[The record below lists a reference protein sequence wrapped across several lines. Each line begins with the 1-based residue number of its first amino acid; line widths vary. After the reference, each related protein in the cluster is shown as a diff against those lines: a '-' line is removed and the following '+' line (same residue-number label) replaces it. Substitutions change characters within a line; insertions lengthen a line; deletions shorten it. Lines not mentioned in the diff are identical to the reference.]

1 MPKAI
6 LTLNAGSSS
15 IKFALYEL
23 GGSTQRLLSRGAIE
37 GIGETPRFT
46 ARAPDAT
53 VLESYAWQ
61 HQAARSHEE
70 LLQPLLVWITNH
82 LGGEALA
89 GVGHRVVHGGPLF
102 HRPVRIDETVL
113 TALERLV
120 PLAPLHQPH
129 NLAAV
134 KAVARLR
141 PGLPQVACFDTAF
154 HHEMPAVARGLPLPR
169 TYTAAGLRRYG
180 FHGISYEYLAGRLRL
195 LAPTLAKGRVIMAH
209 LGNGAS
215 LCALRNG
222 RSIDTTMSFTAL
234 DGLMMGTRC
243 GSIDAGV
250 VLYLQQTCG
259 LDVAAVERTLY
270 HDSGLLGVSGISNDM
285 RALLQSQD
293 PRAREA
299 IDLFVYRIVKEIG
312 ALASALGGLDALVF
326 SAGIGEHAA
335 SIRSEVCDALAWLGV
350 ECDGLANDRH
360 EALISTSHSVVR
372 VLVIGTDE
380 EAMIAAHTAE
390 LLRKQSLPYPNH
402 GFEERRAS

>member
-23 GGSTQRLLSRGAIE
+23 GNSAQHLISRGIIE
-37 GIGETPRFT
+37 GIGEQPRFT
-46 ARAPDAT
+46 AYAPDGA
-53 VLESYAWQ
+53 VLERYAWQ
-61 HQAARSHEE
+61 QRAACSHEE
-70 LLQPLLVWITNH
+70 LLQPLLSWITAH
-82 LGGEALA
+82 LGDEALVA
-89 GVGHRVVHGGPLF
+89 VGHRIVHGGPFF
-102 HRPVRIDETVL
+102 HRPVPIDQSVL
-113 TALERLV
+113 AQLEQLIA
-120 PLAPLHQPH
+120 LAPLHQPH

-134 KAVARLR
+134 KAVANLR
-141 PGLPQVACFDTAF
+141 PELLQVACFDTAF
-154 HHEMPAVARGLPLPR
+154 HHDMPSVAQQLALPR
-169 TYTAAGLRRYG
+169 HYAEAGMRRYG

-215 LCALRNG
+215 LCAMRHG
-222 RSIDTTMSFTAL
+222 RSIDTSMSFTAL

-243 GSIDAGV
+243 GNIDPGA

-259 LDVAAVERTLY
+259 LDADAVAHLLY
-270 HDSGLLGVSGISNDM
+270 HECGLLGVSGLSNDM
-285 RALLQSQD
+285 RSLLESEE

-299 IDLFVYRIVKEIG
+299 IDLFVYRLVQHIG
-312 ALASALGGLDALVF
+312 ALTAVLGGLDVLIF

-350 ECDGLANDRH
+350 ECDELANDRH
-360 EALISTSHSVVR
+360 ETLISTSHSTVR

-380 EAMIAAHTAE
+380 EAMIAAHTAQ
-390 LLRKQSLPYPNH
+390 LLHESSRQAVS
-402 GFEERRAS
+402 AWA